1 MDATGSVGS
10 GFCNHPIMGDQ
21 KAASGL
27 YGICCFLRA
36 AYLQLYVVVKCR
48 KIFILL
54 YSVVY
59 RSVGNRG
66 EKEVDYAG
74 INVGVYCVT

>member
-1 MDATGSVGS
+1 MDATGSAGS
-10 GFCNHPIMGDQ
+10 GFCNHLIVGDQ
-21 KAASGL
+21 KAAPGL
-27 YGICCFLRA
+27 CGICCFLRDT
-36 AYLQLYVVVKCR
+36 YLQLYVAVKRR

-59 RSVGNRG
+59 RSGGNRG

-74 INVGVYCVT
+74 INFGVYCIT